1 MPKYYLL
8 PKRLIDRAPWVQTP
22 VWVLEASFFYVLLG
36 LARLLPFPV
45 VAFVF
50 SRVLGVLGYHNEK
63 KRRVVRRNVAIVL
76 PQATKAERER
86 VVKRIFRST
95 GLAAAEL
102 FLLGR
107 LWRRRE
113 RYLEFSVHP
122 EAQAAFERREAM
134 VFATAHTGAW
144 QLCSLIF
151 REYGLSISIIY
162 AKEPNPWLH
171 RFFLGLRRAFGARLV
186 PSTGGAREFIRELA
200 AGHSVAAAF
209 DTRLDQGE
217 MIPFFGIP
225 TPTNTMPALLALR
238 GYKLIPIR
246 ALRLPGHRYRVEVLA
261 PLTPADPQAG
271 RHAQIADLTLQLNHL
286 FEGWILE
293 DPGQWLCMK
302 RRWPKEKRPAGTRD
316 A

>member
-50 SRVLGVLGYHNEK
+50 SRMLGVLGYHNER
-63 KRRVVRRNVAIVL
+63 KRRVVRRNIGVVL
-76 PQATKAERER
+76 PQATAAERER
-86 VVKRIFRST
+86 IVRQIFRST

-122 EAQAAFERREAM
+122 EAQAAFERKEAM

-144 QLCSLIF
+144 QLCNLIS
-151 REYGLSISIIY
+151 REYGLSISTIY

-200 AGHSVAAAF
+200 AGHSVGAAF

-225 TPTNTMPALLALR
+225 TPTNTMPALLSLR

-246 ALRLPGHRYRVEVLA
+246 ALRLQRHRYRVEVLA

-271 RHAQIADLTLQLNHL
+271 RHEQIADLTLQLNHV

-293 DPGQWLCMK
+293 DPGQWLCLK
-302 RRWPKEKRPAGTRD
+302 RRWPKEKRTAGARD

>member
-22 VWVLEASFFYVLLG
+22 VWMLEASVFYLFLAF
-36 LARLLPFPV
+36 ARLLPFPV
-45 VAFVF
+45 VAAVF
-50 SRVLGVLGYHNEK
+50 SYVLGSLGYHNEK

-76 PQATKAERER
+76 PQAKEAERER

-107 LWRRRE
+107 LWRRRR

-122 EAQAAFERREAM
+122 EAQAAFERKEAM

-144 QLCSLIF
+144 QLCNLIS
-151 REYGLSISIIY
+151 REYGLAISTIY
-162 AKEPNPWLH
+162 AREPNPWLH
-171 RFFLGLRRAFGARLV
+171 RFFLGLRKAFGARLV
-186 PSTGGAREFIRELA
+186 PSTGGARELVRELA
-200 AGHSVAAAF
+200 AGHSVGAAF

-217 MIPFFGIP
+217 MVPFFGIP
-225 TPTNTMPALLALR
+225 APTNTMPALLSLR
-238 GYKLIPIR
+238 GYRLIPIR

-261 PLTPADPQAG
+261 PLVPADPQGG
-271 RHAQIADLTLQLNHL
+271 RQAQVFDLTAQLNRV

-302 RRWPKEKRPAGTRD
+302 RRWPKDAYPAEASRD
-316 A
+316 